1 MGLSFPEDNNGG
13 EMVEHTL
20 RMADRQ
26 VPVKRVHASRGKRP
40 RAEPVSVLYTEAPSR
55 PRLAFHTHFFPQLED
70 QLATWTPEDRDSPDR
85 LDALVWAFTELF
97 VAPADKPLLRMY
109 RDELARRKR
118 LAGG

>member
-55 PRLAFHTHFFPQLED
+55 PRLAFHSGFFPQLED
-70 QLATWTPEDRDSPDR
+70 QLDAPEVALTDEILDRI
-85 LDALVWAFTELF
+85 
-97 VAPADKPLLRMY
+97 
-109 RDELARRKR
+109 DELAPPGTDVDTRDAYFQAQAIVHAKLRRR
-118 LAGG
+118 R